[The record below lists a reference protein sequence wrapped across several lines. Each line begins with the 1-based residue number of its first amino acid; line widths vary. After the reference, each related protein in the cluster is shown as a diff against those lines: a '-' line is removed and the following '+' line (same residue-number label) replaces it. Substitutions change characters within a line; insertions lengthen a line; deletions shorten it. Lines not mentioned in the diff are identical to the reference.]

1 MRTSRRRGCGSEHE
15 ISKQSKRRKTR
26 AQALWGKRKARE
38 MQANET
44 LKKAGRCAM
53 AVTLAA
59 TLAIPTAALSS
70 GTAFAAAGFPDEDV
84 IPGVWYEDYIQ
95 WAVDNGI
102 IAGYPDGTFGHEDNV
117 TRAQVAVMLCRS
129 AGADIRDEEQWPE
142 NKTPWTDVED
152 RAYYTQAM
160 NWAYEHGVFQGDAQE
175 GGVITGLVRPGD
187 SISREEIAAV
197 IARYAERNLNLDIST
212 SGMEWPEGTINQDDV
227 STWAESMWM
236 WVANTGIMSGNA
248 LPDGTNDLAP
258 HDTTTRAMFAKIVTT
273 LVRDVAPNAE
283 QRPDRTIGQVA
294 AHDVTESSARIV
306 VLDDAGKDITE
317 YCEFSRDA
325 GITWNSDPVLTLLEA
340 DSPYTVTARVRGEL
354 DSAKWMATSF
364 TTLEAHTPIK
374 FGHVMVDV
382 VKGRDSVTLTAL
394 DWYGE
399 PVTEG
404 IEYAVC
410 KATEEPSAWQDSPSF
425 DGLEI
430 NVGYKALVREKAADG
445 RPAGEPY
452 YVTFAIPE
460 SEEQPAAPDAP
471 HVEATF
477 GTFTEEGGTATL
489 KATDDAG
496 KDITS
501 LCEFSWD
508 TKEWFDSPVLD
519 GLKPLTSY
527 TVYGRVKAVGDVPAS
542 NACSVGFETPAAETT
557 GPEDEQGTVEVVEYK
572 LVSRSYTQMYGLET
586 ETPYGKGVYSYRD
599 DFVQEDP
606 PEVLAAYQ
614 ELQDYGKMML
624 DLGTAPTDKCDT
636 LSVSIIR
643 HDYYLIKTGSHTE
656 TYRNAEE
663 KAKLYAHGTSCI
675 PAEKLRVT
683 GGNYRMDIE
692 YTMAD
697 GTIVSGKHAAWEYRE
712 QTGNKPVDVH
722 VYSTPTFNGPYDAK
736 SPAQMV
742 RDAGGDPNQPWCLDS
757 DGMILG

>member
-15 ISKQSKRRKTR
+15 ISKQSERRKTR

-102 IAGYPDGTFGHEDNV
+102 IAGYPDGTFGPEDNV

-394 DWYGE
+394 DWSGE

-430 NVGYKALVREKAADG
+430 NVGYKALVREKAAGG

-452 YVTFAIPE
+452 YVTFAI
-460 SEEQPAAPDAP
+460 
-471 HVEATF
+471 
-477 GTFTEEGGTATL
+477 
-489 KATDDAG
+489 
-496 KDITS
+496 
-501 LCEFSWD
+501 
-508 TKEWFDSPVLD
+508 
-519 GLKPLTSY
+519 
-527 TVYGRVKAVGDVPAS
+527 
-542 NACSVGFETPAAETT
+542 
-557 GPEDEQGTVEVVEYK
+557 PEDEQGTVEVVEYK
-572 LVSRSYTQMYGLET
+572 LVSRSYMQMFGLET
-586 ETPYGKGVYSYRD
+586 ETPYGKGVTRYGD
-599 DFVQEDP
+599 DLMQEDP
-606 PEVLAAYQ
+606 PEVLAAAQ
-614 ELQDYGKMML
+614 ELQDYGKMMF
-624 DLGTAPTDKCDT
+624 DLNSAPTDKCDT
-636 LSVSIIR
+636 VTMGITR
-643 HDYYLIKTGSHTE
+643 YDYYLVRVGSHTE
-656 TYRNAEE
+656 TYRNAGE
-663 KAKLYAHGTSCI
+663 KAELYAHGASCI
-675 PAEKLRVT
+675 PAEKLRV
-683 GGNYRMDIE
+683 GGQDFRSDVE

-697 GTIVSGKHAAWEYRE
+697 GNVINGKHAAWEYMA
-712 QTGNKPVDVH
+712 QTDYKPVDVSA
-722 VYSTPTFNGPYDAK
+722 STTPIYNGPYDAK
-736 SPAQMV
+736 TPAQMV
-742 RDAGGDPNQPWCLDS
+742 RDAGGDPNQPWCLDT